1 MTNPGVL
8 FADEPTGALES
19 RAGSDAM
26 DLITDLAAEEGMTVV
41 LVTHD
46 ARIAAYADREVV
58 LRDGLVDAD
67 ETAVVR

>member
-1 MTNPGVL
+1 M
-8 FADEPTGALES
+8 E
-19 RAGSDAM
+19 
-26 DLITDLAAEEGMTVV
+26 LITDLAQEEGMTVV

-67 ETAVVR
+67 ERVSAR